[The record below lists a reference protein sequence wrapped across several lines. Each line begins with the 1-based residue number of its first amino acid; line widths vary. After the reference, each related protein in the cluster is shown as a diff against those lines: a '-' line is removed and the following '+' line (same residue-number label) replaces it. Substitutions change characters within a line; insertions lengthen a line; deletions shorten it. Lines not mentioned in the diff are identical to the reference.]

1 MEVPE
6 EPEILLLS
14 LRAEAERSAADTA
27 TEAGQGDEDGGEGD
41 EDGQTQDD
49 ALADE
54 ILGHVARLLLHTVTC
69 SRQIV
74 FQYDWDWSFI
84 CLRLVFAPVY
94 H

>member
-6 EPEILLLS
+6 EPEILLLG
-14 LRAEAERSAADTA
+14 LRAEAERSGADAA

-54 ILGHVARLLLHTVTC
+54 ILGHVARLLLSAVTC
-69 SRQIV
+69 RQIV
-74 FQYDWDWSFI
+74 FQYHKTSI
-84 CLRLVFAPVY
+84 CQRFVLAPVY